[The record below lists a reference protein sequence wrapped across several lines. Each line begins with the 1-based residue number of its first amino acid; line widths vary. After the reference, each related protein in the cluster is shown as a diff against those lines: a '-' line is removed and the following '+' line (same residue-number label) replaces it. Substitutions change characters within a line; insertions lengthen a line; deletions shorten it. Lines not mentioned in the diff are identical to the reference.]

1 MRFLPSETVS
11 LEGADQDIMTQQQ
24 MIQLSKQAR
33 RHRSVP
39 AGSMPACLTAS
50 HVTGGCVSAV
60 VYHADASTWRAQTG
74 SAIGPSF
81 QCHPSPPILVD
92 ASVGSV
98 TRMPRR
104 NARPERQFGRL
115 VSNGEACP
123 SLSLSVGAMLRDCA
137 PYSRPQVAV
146 PPAAARGARPQ
157 SVFSTPTVSACGP
170 DVTD

>member
-81 QCHPSPPILVD
+81 QCHPRLPSWLMHRWVRSRACHAEMRGQND
-92 ASVGSV
+92 SSVV
-98 TRMPRR
+98 WYPTV
-104 NARPERQFGRL
+104 RP
-115 VSNGEACP
+115 AP
-123 SLSLSVGAMLRDCA
+123 LSLSVGARLRDCA

-157 SVFSTPTVSACGP
+157 SVFSTPTVSARGP

>member
-1 MRFLPSETVS
+1 M
-11 LEGADQDIMTQQQ
+11 EGADQDIMTQQQ

-39 AGSMPACLTAS
+39 AGSMPTCLTAS

-81 QCHPSPPILVD
+81 QRHPSPPILLD

-115 VSNGEACP
+115 VSNGEACL
-123 SLSLSVGAMLRDCA
+123 SLSLSLCRCHVARLCSLQQTTGCCSA
-137 PYSRPQVAV
+137 SRCQ
-146 PPAAARGARPQ
+146 RC
-157 SVFSTPTVSACGP
+157 PTSISF
-170 DVTD
+170 

>member
-1 MRFLPSETVS
+1 M
-11 LEGADQDIMTQQQ
+11 EGADQDIMTQQQ

-39 AGSMPACLTAS
+39 AGSMPARLTAS

-60 VYHADASTWRAQTG
+60 VYHADASTLRAQTG

-81 QCHPSPPILVD
+81 QRHPSPPILVD

-123 SLSLSVGAMLRDCA
+123 SPSLSLSL
-137 PYSRPQVAV
+137 SL
-146 PPAAARGARPQ
+146 
-157 SVFSTPTVSACGP
+157 
-170 DVTD
+170 